1 MTEVSADDIAV
12 AAERI
17 APFIHRTPVMR
28 SGTVDRE
35 LGTSVFF
42 KAENFQK
49 VGAFKV
55 RGAINAIRALPATTR
70 GVVTHS
76 SGNHGQALAYAA
88 AVNAI
93 PAWVVMP
100 EDASE
105 VKRSAVRGYGAQV
118 VPCHLAERQAVA
130 SRVVNET
137 GATFIHPFD
146 DPRVIAG
153 QGTAAHELLEDV
165 PGLDVLLTPI
175 GGGGLLA
182 GTAIAGRSVAP
193 GISIVGAEPTAVDDA
208 ARSLRSGVRQPGEAE
223 PKTIADGLLTGIGAL
238 TFPILLAA
246 EAEVVTVTEDS
257 ILAAATFFLTR
268 MKILVEPSAAT
279 VLAALRT
286 EPDRFRGRR
295 VGAVISGGNTDL
307 GWLRAR

>member
-88 AVNAI
+88 AVSAI

-257 ILAAATFFLTR
+257 IRAAATFFLTR